1 MLEEK
6 DLNEKN
12 LVDAINK
19 IFDPKKY
26 EMYKNNLKEIKDS
39 ASSSIIMEE
48 VNKRIKGKNEKE
60 KEV

>member
-1 MLEEK
+1 
-6 DLNEKN
+6 
-12 LVDAINK
+12 
-19 IFDPKKY
+19 
-26 EMYKNNLKEIKDS
+26 MYKNNLKEIKDR